1 MYAEL
6 QYGTGLSTQ
15 NWCVVVG
22 LTLGQQQYFN
32 CLNFRDRPMLGQYQQ
47 DNNCVLPTITERWSN
62 QCMLSGTYVVA
73 AMCSSHFIRASPEL
87 VATQS
92 NFSEMR
98 KHILDF
104 DCSCVGDSVKTAL
117 IMIFCQIGHKTTE
130 LPIPNSCCIPIK
142 FINKNGWG
150 RWE

>member
-6 QYGTGLSTQ
+6 QYCTGPSTQ
-15 NWCVVVG
+15 NPLWCVVVG

-47 DNNCVLPTITERWSN
+47 DNNCVFPTPPTITLRWSN

-87 VATQS
+87 VPT
-92 NFSEMR
+92 
-98 KHILDF
+98 
-104 DCSCVGDSVKTAL
+104 
-117 IMIFCQIGHKTTE
+117 
-130 LPIPNSCCIPIK
+130 
-142 FINKNGWG
+142 
-150 RWE
+150 